1 MKPTM
6 TKASSMS
13 EEPVQARDV
22 GGIQSGSCTPCIFWV
37 SARGCARANCDFAHL
52 RHHPKPE
59 DYVRPRRAKR
69 DAMKQTIFEHFLVP
83 DEDDRHRLLQE
94 EEPGWK
100 TQPVM
105 KRAKASE
112 AERTVPI
119 THINHQALSNTL

>member
-94 EEPGWK
+94 EA
-100 TQPVM
+100 
-105 KRAKASE
+105 AKHPFARNFVKGLLDNL
-112 AERTVPI
+112 AFNVRTVG
-119 THINHQALSNTL
+119 QDVVVSL